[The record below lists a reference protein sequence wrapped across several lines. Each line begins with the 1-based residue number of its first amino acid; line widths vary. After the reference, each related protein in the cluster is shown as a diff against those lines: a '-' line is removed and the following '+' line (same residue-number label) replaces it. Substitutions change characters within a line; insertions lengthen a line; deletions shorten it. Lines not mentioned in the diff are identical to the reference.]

1 MTHTIRAAVQ
11 WAIGEKWTVEAVE
24 LHEPQEDEVLVEI
37 KASGLCHSDDHNVTG
52 DFPSAVPVVG
62 GHEAAGVVRA
72 VGTRVTRV
80 AVGDRVIVYPIPAC
94 GKCAWCSAG
103 RGYLCDMNA
112 WVMAGHAPDGHYRFA
127 KNGAGIGSYSQ
138 VGGFAEQTVVSENH
152 VIKIDNDIPFPVAA
166 IVACGFST
174 GYGSA
179 VNVAGVRPGDT
190 VAVVGVGGVGTGAV
204 QGAYI
209 SGAANIVAIDPKEP
223 RRQAILGFGAT
234 DAAED
239 IDQAAAIIA
248 AQTGNV
254 MADHVIV
261 TAGVVTGEL
270 IGAATKLVGK
280 GGKLTVT
287 GVPPHYE
294 TEIPMPVS
302 EYIMY
307 NRSIGGNVW
316 GGTRAYWDIPRILRL
331 YRRGRLKLDE
341 MISHTYSLDQINDGY
356 ADMHAGKNT
365 RGVIVF

>member
-1 MTHTIRAAVQ
+1 M
-11 WAIGEKWTVEAVE
+11 
-24 LHEPQEDEVLVEI
+24 
-37 KASGLCHSDDHNVTG
+37 CHSDDHNVTG
-52 DFPSAVPVVG
+52 NYRSAVPVVG

-166 IVACGFST
+166 VVACGFST

-234 DAAED
+234 EAAED

-341 MISHTYSLDQINDGY
+341 MISQTYSLDQINDGY